1 MRVLVTGGTGFIG
14 RHLVRRLV
22 GLGDE
27 VACFVRRSSEVEDLE
42 RMGVEFRYGDVTD
55 FESVRAAVR
64 DVDAVYHLAGV
75 IRTVG
80 QGDMPAV
87 NEGGTANLVKACAQL
102 ETPPAVVFVSS
113 IAATGPS
120 RDGPLVE
127 SDKPEPVSLYGRSKL
142 AAERAA
148 RRWSGEVPVTT
159 IRPPIVFGEHDKE
172 TLELFRM
179 ADRGWHVI
187 PGLKARRVSL
197 VHASDPELF
206 RSRYEGVEQG
216 PAEWNALEAPTGD
229 VYAWDAKSTY
239 IQEPPFFEGMENGTQ
254 PIQPIT
260 GARALLL
267 LGDSV
272 TTDHISPAGAI
283 EPDHTAGTWLQ
294 AQGVKPWDFNSF
306 GSRRGNDRVMARG
319 TFANIR
325 LRNQLAPGTEGGWTT
340 HLPTGEVT
348 TVYDGAQRYA
358 EAGTPLVVL
367 AGKDYG
373 MGSSRDWAAKGTKLL
388 GARAVIAVSYERI
401 HRSNLVG
408 MGVLPLQLA
417 DGDSF
422 ASLGI
427 TGRET
432 FDIPVT
438 DDVAP
443 GQTIV
448 VTITDEAGAAREIE
462 LLCRIDTPA
471 EVGWYREGGI
481 LNDGLRKRL
490 S

>member
-197 VHASDPELF
+197 VHASDLAHLMQLAAEGGERMIPGGPHGQGVYFAGDEARPTFMELGHLLADAVGQEKL
-206 RSRYEGVEQG
+206 RVV
-216 PAEWNALEAPTGD
+216 PT
-229 VYAWDAKSTY
+229 
-239 IQEPPFFEGMENGTQ
+239 
-254 PIQPIT
+254 
-260 GARALLL
+260 
-267 LGDSV
+267 
-272 TTDHISPAGAI
+272 PAGVTWGLAALAEVAARMRRRPSLWNI
-283 EPDHTAGTWLQ
+283 DKAREATAGSWTCDASKSREQLRMKMKMTLPERL
-294 AQGVKPWDFNSF
+294 AQTAQWY
-306 GSRRGNDRVMARG
+306 
-319 TFANIR
+319 
-325 LRNQLAPGTEGGWTT
+325 RNQGW
-340 HLPTGEVT
+340 L
-348 TVYDGAQRYA
+348 
-358 EAGTPLVVL
+358 
-367 AGKDYG
+367 
-373 MGSSRDWAAKGTKLL
+373 
-388 GARAVIAVSYERI
+388 
-401 HRSNLVG
+401 
-408 MGVLPLQLA
+408 
-417 DGDSF
+417 
-422 ASLGI
+422 
-427 TGRET
+427 
-432 FDIPVT
+432 
-438 DDVAP
+438 
-443 GQTIV
+443 
-448 VTITDEAGAAREIE
+448 
-462 LLCRIDTPA
+462 
-471 EVGWYREGGI
+471 
-481 LNDGLRKRL
+481 
-490 S
+490 